1 MRKMTKRLLLQA
13 VGVNGKRP
21 ERRAGV
27 HLVVT
32 TMIKKMMLKRG
43 RDPATTS
50 ESVVHKGMLNRPV
63 PNKHHEV
70 KLNSVFSLYSEFSQS
85 C

>member
-1 MRKMTKRLLLQA
+1 MTKRLLLQA
-13 VGVNGKRP
+13 VGVNGRRP

-43 RDPATTS
+43 RDPATS

-85 C
+85 Y